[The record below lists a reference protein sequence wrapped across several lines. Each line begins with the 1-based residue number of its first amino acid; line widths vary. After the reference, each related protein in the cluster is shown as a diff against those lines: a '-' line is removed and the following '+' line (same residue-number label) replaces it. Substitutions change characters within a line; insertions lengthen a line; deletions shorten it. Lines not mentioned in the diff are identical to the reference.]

1 VRHLPIAALIGWYSV
16 FFSRLTMDIHAGYGT
31 SGYDFGLYDQGL
43 WLLSH
48 FKDPFVT
55 IMGRNLFGD
64 HTSFILIV
72 LVPFYWVYPSANI
85 LLVGQTLLLS
95 LAAVP
100 VYLLARHRL
109 ASTPMATVAAAAFLL
124 HPALGW
130 SNLESFHPDA
140 FLPLLIGAAIYG
152 AIRWRPW
159 LLITATVLALL
170 VKEDVAL
177 VVVPL
182 GIYVALRRNRRI
194 GLRIALGA
202 AAYAVFATE
211 VVIRSFLSVP
221 TLNAWRIPFG
231 GVGGLL
237 STVMRQPGRVA
248 DYLTSAQRPF
258 YVWQMLFPTGFLVL
272 AAPDVALIGVLALG
286 SNVISTFVYQHL
298 IQYHYTLILLPV
310 LAMATVMG
318 VSALRS
324 RRWQW
329 AGLFVVAVSALWSC
343 YLWGAAPFSVNQVP
357 HWHANDPQVADIDAV
372 RSHLPRDAV
381 VSAFYSYVPHVDH
394 RERVYMYPTPFRA
407 ALWSTYKQE
416 GQPLSFAGDV
426 QYLFIPVNLDAG
438 AQAVLDSVKAQFQ
451 LVDRQGDAA
460 LYRRVARP
468 SGPPLA
474 P

>member
-1 VRHLPIAALIGWYSV
+1 MGWYTV
-16 FFSRLTMDIHAGYGT
+16 YFSRLTMDIHAGYGT

-64 HTSFILIV
+64 HTSFIMLL
-72 LVPFYWVYPSANI
+72 LVPFYWVYPNANV
-85 LLVGQTLLLS
+85 LLVGQSVLLA

-109 ASTPMATVAAAAFLL
+109 GSTAMATVLAAAYLL

-130 SNLESFHPDA
+130 SNLESFHPDV
-140 FLPLLIGAAIYG
+140 FLPVLVGAALYG

-177 VVVPL
+177 VAVPL
-182 GIYVALRRNRRI
+182 GVWVALRRNRRI
-194 GLRIALGA
+194 GLRIALGSVG
-202 AAYAVFATE
+202 YALFATE
-211 VVIRSFLSVP
+211 VVIRSFLGVP

-231 GVGGLL
+231 GVHGLV
-237 STVMRQPGRVA
+237 STVLRQPRKVA
-248 DYLTSAQRPF
+248 DYLTSEQRPY
-258 YVWQMLFPTGFLVL
+258 YVWQMYFPTGLLLL
-272 AAPDVALIGVLALG
+272 AAPDVTLIGVLALG

-298 IQYHYTLILLPV
+298 LQYHYTLILLPV

-318 VSALRS
+318 VSALPS
-324 RRWQW
+324 PRWQR
-329 AGLFVVAVSALWSC
+329 AGLWVVALSALWSC
-343 YLWGAAPFSVNQVP
+343 YLWGAAPFSVHKVP
-357 HWHANDPQVADIDAV
+357 HWHGTDPRVADIEAV
-372 RSHLPRDAV
+372 RSHLPPNVV

-394 RERVYMYPTPFRA
+394 RERVYMYPTPFKA
-407 ALWSTYKQE
+407 ELWSTYKQE
-416 GQPLSFAGDV
+416 GQPLAFAGDV
-426 QYLFIPVNLDAG
+426 QYLFLPTYLDAG
-438 AQAVLDSVKAQFQ
+438 AQSVFDSIKDQFQ
-451 LVDRQGDAA
+451 LVDRQGDSA
-460 LYRRVARP
+460 LYRRIAAP
-468 SGPPLA
+468 PGPPGV